1 MPATGQHIY
10 DKESIPMTA
19 SAATHTTP
27 QTVLLPVSARANTC
41 IRFSGADRGK
51 AVLSPEQA
59 VEMLSQMLAQGA
71 TIAAVDIAGPGDP
84 LATPEVTLRTLSMV
98 RALLPETPLSVTTN
112 GMGAAALAAS
122 LAEAGAGRMN
132 LLVNA
137 VDPLITSGIYAW
149 IRPGT
154 RTLPLPEAARTLV
167 EEQAAAVRAC
177 CDAGMK
183 VGIRTTVFPETNDA
197 HVTTIA
203 ATMAALGAEDMTL
216 VPYSPDDAD
225 APALPVPAEKL
236 GGAMMD
242 ELMDVIR
249 SAAACHL
256 PVFMDNAPATNSSA
270 AFSTAATGTASA
282 CSAPQQ
288 AQWTAPALPKPAA
301 GKPNVALVS
310 SNGMDVDMHLG
321 QASKVLV
328 YGPREDGLPCLLG
341 VRTAPEAGSG
351 DSRWAQLAEM
361 LHDCFVLLTASAG
374 SKPKD
379 ILSRNGLPVLITEGE
394 IGSTVDLLYGGGK
407 KGGKGKKRS

>member
-1 MPATGQHIY
+1 
-10 DKESIPMTA
+10 MTA

-41 IRFSGADRGK
+41 IRFSGTAPGK

-59 VEMLSQMLAQGA
+59 VEMLSQKLAEGA
-71 TIAAVDIAGPGDP
+71 TIVAVDIAGPGDP

-112 GMGAAALAAS
+112 GMGAAALAMS
-122 LAEAGAGRMN
+122 LAEAGASRMN
-132 LLVNA
+132 LLTNA

-154 RTLPLPEAARTLV
+154 RTLPLPEAACKLV

-177 CDAGMK
+177 CNAGMK

-216 VPYSPDDAD
+216 VPYSQGDAD
-225 APALPVPAEKL
+225 APALPAPAEKL
-236 GGAMMD
+236 SATRMD

-256 PVFMDNAPATNSSA
+256 PVFVDTAPATNFPTA
-270 AFSTAATGTASA
+270 TAATGTGSG
-282 CSAPQQ
+282 CTAPQQ

-341 VRTAPEAGSG
+341 VRKAPEAGSG
-351 DSRWAQLAEM
+351 DSRWAQLAEL

-394 IGSTVDLLYGGGK
+394 IDATVDLLYGGGK
-407 KGGKGKKRS
+407 KGGKGKKRP